1 MVGRDASGDAEG
13 IDQFEDEK
21 PREGP
26 TKIGYT
32 NARIVRAGTE
42 RSPGQKDDL
51 RCQECHICAPYRGVG
66 YLRVESAD
74 SHEHDRARKGGED
87 M

>member
-21 PREGP
+21 AREGP

-42 RSPGQKDDL
+42 RSPG
-51 RCQECHICAPYRGVG
+51 
-66 YLRVESAD
+66 
-74 SHEHDRARKGGED
+74 
-87 M
+87 